1 MALDVVS
8 ERVCYV
14 HCNFCNTI
22 LAVSVPSSSLLNIV
36 TVRCGHC
43 GNLLSVNMGASLQT
57 LPLQDAQ
64 KLHLINSEDLNKD
77 SGSSSKPNKVT
88 AFKSAEHEPPR
99 MSPIRR
105 TNYFPINC
113 QQKQPLRRD
122 NVFLLHITGSSRRK
136 FKGLRLVI
144 LTSAIG
150 KLSARQQK
158 IGHIFHTFTLD

>member
-1 MALDVVS
+1 
-8 ERVCYV
+8 
-14 HCNFCNTI
+14 
-22 LAVSVPSSSLLNIV
+22 
-36 TVRCGHC
+36 
-43 GNLLSVNMGASLQT
+43 MGASLQT

-105 TNYFPINC
+105 
-113 QQKQPLRRD
+113 
-122 NVFLLHITGSSRRK
+122 RK
-136 FKGLRLVI
+136 FTGLRLVI

-158 IGHIFHTFTLD
+158 NWAHFPHIHFGLKLDSDKHP